1 MGVPTQAE
9 HDEAIKTAVLMR
21 EEGADPHFIAKTLL
35 NFNYRMELMDKV
47 LYWSKLYLRS
57 GHGSK
62 EHTMLLKAIEKA
74 EKASV
79 MSTDNIQPPL

>member
-1 MGVPTQAE
+1 MGVPTRTE
-9 HDEAIKTAVLMR
+9 HAEAIKAAVRMR

-35 NFNYRMELMDKV
+35 NLNYRMELMEKV

-62 EHTMLLKAIEKA
+62 EHAMLLKAIENVD
-74 EKASV
+74 KASV
-79 MSTDNIQPPL
+79 MSTDDLESPT